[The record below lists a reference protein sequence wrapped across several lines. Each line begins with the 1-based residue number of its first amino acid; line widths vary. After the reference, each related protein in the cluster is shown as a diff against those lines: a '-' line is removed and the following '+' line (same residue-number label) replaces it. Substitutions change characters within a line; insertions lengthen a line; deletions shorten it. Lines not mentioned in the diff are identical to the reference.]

1 MDAGVVGR
9 DANLHAFR
17 RTGDRQGAD
26 RPWTIA
32 KSMLMVILL
41 PLLPGMAILRALQT
55 LAIRLQPFIGRTTG
69 VATLLLAVL
78 SVLVPGDDLSG
89 AKGHLAVAAQLVSFQ
104 IVTTLPYWFG
114 FGLPHEE
121 KIVLSAGTEPASSDQ
136 GGRSSRAN
144 SFVGHQMWSGRRISH
159 HTARTASPF
168 RNRTTAR
175 TECTG
180 STAPR
185 RTASAP
191 ASAPAPARFGALAH
205 RPGGPTCAS
214 LLGVLAPVRAKET
227 RPYLAAPARW
237 CGPVV
242 GDRIEWSCAVRDS
255 EGALELANRRQR
267 RICTPLADARHG
279 RTRANCQWVD
289 EFMLD

>member
-1 MDAGVVGR
+1 
-9 DANLHAFR
+9 
-17 RTGDRQGAD
+17 
-26 RPWTIA
+26 
-32 KSMLMVILL
+32 
-41 PLLPGMAILRALQT
+41 
-55 LAIRLQPFIGRTTG
+55 
-69 VATLLLAVL
+69 VATLLPAVL

-136 GGRSSRAN
+136 GGRSSKAN

-159 HTARTASPF
+159 HIARTASPF

-191 ASAPAPARFGALAH
+191 ASAPAPARFRALAH
-205 RPGGPTCAS
+205 RPGGRTCAS

-227 RPYLAAPARW
+227 RPYLAALPDGADLLSATESSGVAPCATAR
-237 CGPVV
+237 
-242 GDRIEWSCAVRDS
+242 VRWNS
-255 EGALELANRRQR
+255 RTGANGGS
-267 RICTPLADARHG
+267 CTPLADARHG
-279 RTRANCQWVD
+279 WTRAYRPPVD
-289 EFMLD
+289 EFMLDWSV